1 MIRIGLRDARSHFGR
16 FIMSIVAIAL
26 GVSFVVGSFCFRE
39 MLNNQVSQM
48 MSTNADHD
56 VYVRGSQEK
65 KKDSSAMS
73 MGSTKSYNDVDVDLA
88 GTIAKVDGV
97 SSARVVHMLSGVVL
111 LDKHGDAVTTMGSP
125 TLAIGMGKSSPW
137 RSAKFTTGTWP
148 KNGDEIA
155 LHSFAAEQSGLKVGD
170 KTKIV
175 YPDGAHKVTVSGIFT
190 TDASQA
196 GAIIIAIDPV
206 TAKEKASK
214 QSDDPDKTSLISVYG
229 NKTTPLDDNAQQQ
242 LASGVTTVR
251 GAGDPLFADLAVRD
265 AIDAGKYQ
273 GPRLV
278 APGTGI
284 TVPGGHGAGLFAQVA
299 NSPAEAAEQVRDL
312 YARGADVI
320 KLFVTGGVFDA
331 AEVGEPGVL
340 RMPVEVAA
348 AACKAAHDMGLPVMA
363 HVESTEGVKAA
374 LEAGVDTIEH
384 GAPLTPEI
392 LELYRGA
399 AGTQLEGRAPS
410 VTCTISPAL
419 PFVLLDPEKTHS
431 TDTQKKNGD
440 IVCSGIIESARAAL
454 EAGVKVGLGTDSS
467 CPFVTQYDM
476 WREVAYFAKYV
487 GVSNAFALHTATQ
500 VNAELLGLGGDTG
513 TIECGKAADILVTRK
528 NPLDDLCALREPTHV
543 MCRGDLV
550 RKLKVKRIP
559 EVDAEL
565 DAIMAMPAEA
575 LAEELARDGVV

>member
-1 MIRIGLRDARSHFGR
+1 MFMLIVREELDMASADRSTLFINATILDGSGHMEPQPDMAVAVERGIITWIGPSA
-16 FIMSIVAIAL
+16 VAQAPAGAEVI
-26 GVSFVVGSFCFRE
+26 
-39 MLNNQVSQM
+39 
-48 MSTNADHD
+48 
-56 VYVRGSQEK
+56 
-65 KKDSSAMS
+65 
-73 MGSTKSYNDVDVDLA
+73 DLA
-88 GTIAKVDGV
+88 GAYLMPGLINMHVHLCGSGKPV
-97 SSARVVHMLSGVVL
+97 SA
-111 LDKHGDAVTTMGSP
+111 GDAGALMKKLDNPVGRAIVRHILKGS
-125 TLAIGMGKSSPW
+125 
-137 RSAKFTTGTWP
+137 
-148 KNGDEIA
+148 
-155 LHSFAAEQSGLKVGD
+155 
-170 KTKIV
+170 
-175 YPDGAHKVTVSGIFT
+175 
-190 TDASQA
+190 
-196 GAIIIAIDPV
+196 
-206 TAKEKASK
+206 
-214 QSDDPDKTSLISVYG
+214 
-229 NKTTPLDDNAQQQ
+229 AQQQ

-278 APGTGI
+278 APGTGV

-331 AEVGEPGVL
+331 TEVGEPGVL

-467 CPFVTQYDM
+467 CPFVTQYDT

-487 GVSNAFALHTATQ
+487 GVCNAFALHTATQ
-500 VNAELLGLGGDTG
+500 VNAELLGLGGETG
-513 TIECGKAADILVTRK
+513 TIECGKAADILVTRE

-575 LAEELARDGVV
+575 LAEELARDGVA